1 MDDFYNDSF
10 GDQCLMELDIINA
23 VSTGTDT
30 VSEPVSPAKNITVN
44 NRLPVENTP
53 SIPKIPDHFIDFPY
67 PKPYTQ
73 QLELMQTVY
82 KTLETT
88 SCGVFE
94 SPTGTGKSLSLLTA
108 SLRWLLDYNAKQL
121 LRLDH
126 LQSQIKSMTTSN
138 ENNKEN
144 NNTTVDDWIK
154 DFEVNR
160 QLKRQIEPQ
169 IEDLIVYQSSLQLIE
184 KIKLTK
190 TPSSSLST
198 LQLTDSPSK
207 VKKLESTSETVD
219 VEKLENFIKVTSEED
234 CDAVDADDDLFLCEQ
249 KPEVEQFQ
257 LLEDI
262 DELNA
267 NENEFDQYS
276 KNKQQPDN
284 GLLRIIYCSR
294 THSQLGQIAK
304 EFNKCKTLFDKVTM
318 IQLSSRYL
326 LCTNKQVYELK
337 HSDLINIACL
347 ELNRPRN
354 RDEKQIKKFKCPMR
368 NLSAVNNLANY
379 LLVGSN
385 SAMDVTSIIRNNQET
400 KPSRTLK
407 PMNSNKNSLNN
418 HRKGD
423 TEDLQ
428 PLDFHIGCPYY
439 ANRKGIPLAQLILVP
454 YSLLL
459 QSSSRSTSGLKL
471 KNSIIIIDEA
481 HNLLD
486 AMASSMSVNLLLIN
500 DLYRLE
506 ELFTDYLNYYRSRL
520 STFLALRL
528 RQMKHFVHQLKAYLN
543 NIHKNMLKTSMSAD
557 SSVMTSSNN
566 IIIKTVNQLYSESN
580 LDNINVSEFTDCLEY
595 QHFIMKLI
603 GFSKWSNRR
612 IKQTNSSS
620 ENMSIQQRTTSNSQ
634 LTNILASMKRKYTG
648 DDKSEL
654 EDVNQVNIA
663 NKRCKMDIEK
673 SEGIG
678 SSLFKFHRFLQALAQ
693 CEEDARI
700 VIELVKNS
708 TKADDITT
716 SESGLPTS
724 SNVNITKDNQDLCI
738 SVIFLNPGRY
748 LKELVQEA
756 RCVLLVGGT
765 MQPFAEA
772 IEQIFL
778 PAGKLTSQIVT
789 FSCDHVIDAKTQLA
803 VYPLGENYHTDGK
816 VLSLDFTYQKRSNPK
831 MMDACGN
838 IILQICQEL
847 PGV

>member
-10 GDQCLMELDIINA
+10 GDQCLMELDIINT
-23 VSTGTDT
+23 VSTVTDT
-30 VSEPVSPAKNITVN
+30 ISEPVSPAKNITVN
-44 NRLPVENTP
+44 NQLPEENTP
-53 SIPKIPDHFIDFPY
+53 SIPRIPDHFIDFPY

-108 SLRWLLDYNAKQL
+108 SLRWLLDYNTKQL
-121 LRLDH
+121 MRLDH
-126 LQSQIKSMTTSN
+126 LQGQMKSMTTSN
-138 ENNKEN
+138 DNNKEN

-190 TPSSSLST
+190 TPSSSLSA
-198 LQLTDSPSK
+198 LQLTDPPSK
-207 VKKLESTSETVD
+207 VKQPESTSETVD
-219 VEKLENFIKVTSEED
+219 VEKLENFIKVTNEED
-234 CDAVDADDDLFLCEQ
+234 CDALDADDDLFLCEQ
-249 KPEVEQFQ
+249 KPEVEQFK

-267 NENEFDQYS
+267 SENEFDQYS
-276 KNKQQPDN
+276 KIKQQPDN

-304 EFNKCKTLFDKVTM
+304 EFNKCKSLFDKVTM

-326 LCTNKQVYELK
+326 LCTNQQVYELK

-354 RDEKQIKKFKCPMR
+354 RDEKQIKKFKCPMH
-368 NLSAVNNLANY
+368 NLSAINNLANY
-379 LLVGSN
+379 LLVGSS

-418 HRKGD
+418 RRKD
-423 TEDLQ
+423 HTEDLQ
-428 PLDFHIGCPYY
+428 LLDSHIGCPYY

-528 RQMKHFVHQLKAYLN
+528 RQMKHFLHQLKAYLN

-557 SSVMTSSNN
+557 SFMMTSSNN

-580 LDNINVSEFTDCLEY
+580 LDNINVSEFIDCLEY

-620 ENMSIQQRTTSNSQ
+620 NSQ
-634 LTNILASMKRKYTG
+634 LTNILASMKRKYPG
-648 DDKSEL
+648 DDKRQL

-700 VIELVKNS
+700 VIELFKNS
-708 TKADDITT
+708 TKADDIKT

-724 SNVNITKDNQDLCI
+724 SNVNNTKDNQDLCI
-738 SVIFLNPGRY
+738 SIIFLNPGRY

-765 MQPFAEA
+765 MQPFTEA

-789 FSCDHVIDAKTQLA
+789 FACDHVIDAKTQLA
-803 VYPLGENYHTDGK
+803 VYPLGENCQTDGK
-816 VLSLDFTYQKRSNPK
+816 VLSLDFTYQPGLLSLLLLMSISQFYISIGR
-831 MMDACGN
+831 
-838 IILQICQEL
+838 LQ
-847 PGV
+847 VY